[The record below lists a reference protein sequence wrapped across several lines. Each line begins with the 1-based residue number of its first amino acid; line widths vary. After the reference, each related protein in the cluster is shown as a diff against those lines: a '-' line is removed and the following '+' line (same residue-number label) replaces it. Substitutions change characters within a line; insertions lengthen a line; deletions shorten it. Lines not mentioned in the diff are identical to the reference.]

1 MQIKAF
7 PILALAATAI
17 AAGEPAQK
25 RDIGDELSSLGESIP
40 SQISTALG
48 GLETGLEGVKSD
60 IGAAITG
67 FANIPP
73 SILSE
78 LATITGF
85 PTPPMDGDM
94 EKLSSYAQ
102 SVASDINDGSPP
114 AWFTGLPSDAQS
126 YLQSQASALATAI
139 PTGDGAS
146 PTSNPG
152 VRPTGA
158 VLASLAGAAGVLGLA
173 IAL

>member
-17 AAGEPAQK
+17 ATGEPAQK
-25 RDIGDELSSLGESIP
+25 RDIGDALSSIAEGIP
-40 SQISTALG
+40 EKISTALD
-48 GLETGLEGVKSD
+48 GLETGLDGLKSD

-67 FANIPP
+67 FIDFPP
-73 SILSE
+73 SILSD
-78 LATITGF
+78 LATITGL
-85 PTPPMDGDM
+85 PTPPSDLEG
-94 EKLSSYAQ
+94 LSSYAQ
-102 SVASDINDGSPP
+102 SLASDINDGTPP

-126 YLQSQASALATAI
+126 YLQSQASALATAL

-158 VLASLAGAAGVLGLA
+158 VLASIAGAAGVLGLA

>member
-1 MQIKAF
+1 MQIKAL

-17 AAGEPAQK
+17 ATGEPAQK
-25 RDIGDELSSLGESIP
+25 RDIGDALSSLAEGIP
-40 SQISTALG
+40 EKISTALD
-48 GLETGLEGVKSD
+48 GLETGLDGLKSD

-67 FANIPP
+67 FIDFPP
-73 SILSE
+73 SILSD
-78 LATITGF
+78 LATITGL
-85 PTPPMDGDM
+85 PTPSNLEGF
-94 EKLSSYAQ
+94 Q
-102 SVASDINDGSPP
+102 SLASDINDGTPP

-126 YLQSQASALATAI
+126 YLQSQASALATAL

-158 VLASLAGAAGVLGLA
+158 VLASIAGAAGVLGLA